1 MLYIETNAFP
11 TKLVD
16 QSIIKL
22 NSPNALERFLI
33 DYGMIIL
40 CIFFGVACIIS
51 AICFAI
57 FLPVENEF
65 DGVTR
70 TFNIQDNFYII
81 FITFLSLL
89 VVFLVLATILLICIR
104 NAERN
109 NILYVDPKSYINYY
123 HNNVM
128 QSLKSINDILNLKSL
143 DNYKKE

>member
-65 DGVTR
+65 DGVKG
-70 TFNIQDNFYII
+70 I
-81 FITFLSLL
+81 
-89 VVFLVLATILLICIR
+89 
-104 NAERN
+104 E
-109 NILYVDPKSYINYY
+109 
-123 HNNVM
+123 
-128 QSLKSINDILNLKSL
+128 
-143 DNYKKE
+143 